1 MIFSVEGKLAMVAT
15 IMDLEGL
22 VMSVWMEVVL

>member
-1 MIFSVEGKLAMVAT
+1 MIFSVEEEVAMVAT